1 MRRVFKIT
9 FTIAVAIVLIFSI
22 SSCTE
27 KVPKIP
33 ELVTGFSGNA
43 DVELGEIKLKCNIS
57 HTEKGVSSIIISSP
71 ENLKGMSFK
80 NLGGTYAI
88 SYNELICKTEKSY
101 LPSSCFAQAITNVLD
116 KASEENGAIYQK
128 SEDNNA
134 IFTGASKSGNF
145 TIYADSKTGII
156 KKIEIPE
163 INFTA
168 NLTDTKAI

>member
-1 MRRVFKIT
+1 MK
-9 FTIAVAIVLIFSI
+9 
-22 SSCTE
+22 
-27 KVPKIP
+27 K
-33 ELVTGFSGNA
+33 
-43 DVELGEIKLKCNIS
+43 
-57 HTEKGVSSIIISSP
+57 IISTDKAP
-71 ENLKGMSFK
+71 A
-80 NLGGTYAI
+80 AI
-88 SYNELICKTEKSY
+88 GPYS
-101 LPSSCFAQAITNVLD
+101 QAVEVNGLD

-168 NLTDTKAI
+168 NLTDIKAI